1 MMRRSYGK
9 ARQSTLITDSVKSEQ
24 RGGLHGEQGHKVSL
38 SLKPAHS
45 LSKLGIGSLL
55 MFCFD
60 SGEGERRSLSCFLSF
75 LFFFFSFFPN
85 KKKKKKP
92 TWKWRRF
99 GVFNASSNRPL
110 TEPWIEKNWKL
121 EDWIDKTES

>member
-1 MMRRSYGK
+1 MRRSYGK
-9 ARQSTLITDSVKSEQ
+9 ARQSTLITNSVKSEQ

-75 LFFFFSFFPN
+75 LFFFFFLFFRIKKI
-85 KKKKKKP
+85 KKKKKKKNP
-92 TWKWRRF
+92 HEN
-99 GVFNASSNRPL
+99 GVVL
-110 TEPWIEKNWKL
+110 VCLMLVVTDL
-121 EDWIDKTES
+121 